1 MVCYEH
7 RRCETNSSNILSVL
21 LDIFFISIIIIYI
34 WLLLLLLL
42 LSNVNWWVQRDKL
55 MNRPGAIITRLLG
68 DAASP
73 LPVSMAN
80 HFRLDVDAVFYTY
93 LNLYMIRMRPI
104 QLSDGPDRLVINS
117 YEWLEYKSLNHWI
130 ASGYKC
136 WYSASYDCQDL
147 RTTPDWAD
155 DRKGCD
161 YGGRANPIRSQ
172 RSVVAIVVAPAA
184 AADNAWISANDG
196 NIDNSMM
203 PYHSDQ
209 LRVSSRAR
217 ICVAQMNA
225 DANRSITKIPIL
237 EWSNVTRFGDS
248 NYPRVTRW
256 LIELR
261 GAVGSFSS
269 GFKLDSNFPS
279 DLIRWLIWWLD
290 SFLSFSLS
298 LSL

>member
-34 WLLLLLLL
+34 WLLLLLL

-136 WYSASYDCQDL
+136 
-147 RTTPDWAD
+147 
-155 DRKGCD
+155 
-161 YGGRANPIRSQ
+161 
-172 RSVVAIVVAPAA
+172 
-184 AADNAWISANDG
+184 
-196 NIDNSMM
+196 
-203 PYHSDQ
+203 
-209 LRVSSRAR
+209 
-217 ICVAQMNA
+217 
-225 DANRSITKIPIL
+225 
-237 EWSNVTRFGDS
+237 
-248 NYPRVTRW
+248 
-256 LIELR
+256 
-261 GAVGSFSS
+261 
-269 GFKLDSNFPS
+269 
-279 DLIRWLIWWLD
+279 
-290 SFLSFSLS
+290 
-298 LSL
+298 